1 MSNSLIKCGISLP
14 FTDIADFRALDDLP
28 EAFEFVELRGD
39 VVKSA
44 ALLQKEHP
52 VLQEFEFFNFRDLID
67 SSLTCQLTPEN
78 RAIVQE
84 YKKELREL
92 FNYANNCGAE
102 TAGIDPD
109 WEQLSADKNKLEL
122 FNDIL
127 RATAGDRENY
137 QIDLA
142 IAVRLPGSG
151 GIPVKDAA
159 QLLNKLCCHRVKLAL
174 DIHPHELLAAPVEW
188 EKLLANFRFNT
199 SCVRFCYPSELG
211 NKLLY
216 QHIEPIVKVLK
227 KFQQN
232 IYVYI
237 APSGKADFNE
247 LADLINFIGQE
258 NQINES

>member
-92 FNYANNCGAE
+92 FNYAHICGAE

-216 QHIEPIVKVLK
+216 KHIEPVVKVLK

>member
-1 MSNSLIKCGISLP
+1 M
-14 FTDIADFRALDDLP
+14 R
-28 EAFEFVELRGD
+28 R
-39 VVKSA
+39 SA
-44 ALLQKEHP
+44 AGQFYGVGIDFASP
-52 VLQEFEFFNFRDLID
+52 V
-67 SSLTCQLTPEN
+67 T
-78 RAIVQE
+78 A
-84 YKKELREL
+84 
-92 FNYANNCGAE
+92 AE

-216 QHIEPIVKVLK
+216 QHIAPIIEVLK
-227 KFQQN
+227 KLKQECF
-232 IYVYI
+232 IYL
-237 APSGKADFNE
+237 APSGKADLEEWRTVDYVRYWHFPAQNITGIPVNTGFVLFQYVNTTE
-247 LADLINFIGQE
+247 TTTVTNADGSVTTIEGTAKNKEVHRPITFIQE
-258 NQINES
+258 

>member
-1 MSNSLIKCGISLP
+1 M
-14 FTDIADFRALDDLP
+14 
-28 EAFEFVELRGD
+28 
-39 VVKSA
+39 
-44 ALLQKEHP
+44 
-52 VLQEFEFFNFRDLID
+52 
-67 SSLTCQLTPEN
+67 
-78 RAIVQE
+78 
-84 YKKELREL
+84 
-92 FNYANNCGAE
+92 
-102 TAGIDPD
+102 
-109 WEQLSADKNKLEL
+109 
-122 FNDIL
+122 
-127 RATAGDRENY
+127 
-137 QIDLA
+137 
-142 IAVRLPGSG
+142 
-151 GIPVKDAA
+151 
-159 QLLNKLCCHRVKLAL
+159 LNKLCCHRVKLAL

-216 QHIEPIVKVLK
+216 QHIEPVVKVLK